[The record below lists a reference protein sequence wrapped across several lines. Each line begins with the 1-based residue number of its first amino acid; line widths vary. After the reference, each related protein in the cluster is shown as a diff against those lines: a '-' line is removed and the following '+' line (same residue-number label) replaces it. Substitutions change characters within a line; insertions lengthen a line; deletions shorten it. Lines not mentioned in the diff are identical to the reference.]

1 MSPDPSLDQLLQAK
15 RAELEGMDADDL
27 FGHEKFG
34 EMRQAEIEG
43 QVMGLEEKLCDMEDR
58 ELFGASVLDAMMRAE
73 VERQLEE
80 YRQEMTRDADKP
92 HVVPQQPAGP

>member
-1 MSPDPSLDQLLQAK
+1 
-15 RAELEGMDADDL
+15 MDADDL

-43 QVMGLEEKLCDMEDR
+43 QVMGLEEKLCDIEDR
-58 ELFGASVLDAMMRAE
+58 ELFGANVLDAIMMQAE

-80 YRQEMTRDADKP
+80 YRQEMEGGADRP
-92 HVVPQQPAGP
+92 HVVE